1 MRRFVSGA
9 LALAVGWSATLL
21 TTPAAA
27 QDAPPKRS
35 EGWGTAT
42 TVMAASAMGLEL
54 LMPRTFYS
62 DPEVTVGWK
71 ARWHV
76 SVLAPSMTL
85 ATLAL
90 FNEVVLKDAFEG
102 HRPGCR
108 GSNQGGPGCASY
120 AMLST
125 HSFAAFSAFGQG
137 FGVFLVDTLKW
148 SGGRFNFGSFTGNVM
163 TPAVLSVI
171 TAVGRTAGDWEKA
184 GQVWGS
190 AGIGALLGLG
200 MGALYSLAQ
209 RPECGYSGNLI
220 CW

>member
-1 MRRFVSGA
+1 MRWLVSGA
-9 LALAVGWSATLL
+9 FACAVGVSAALL
-21 TTPAAA
+21 TTTAAA
-27 QDAPPKRS
+27 QPKRS
-35 EGWGTAT
+35 EAWDTAT
-42 TVMAASAMGLEL
+42 TVMAASAMGLEF

-102 HRPGCR
+102 HRPGCNQE
-108 GSNQGGPGCASY
+108 NQGLTPRCTSY

-148 SGGRFNFGSFTGNVM
+148 SGGRFNFGSFTGNVL

-171 TAVGRTAGDWEKA
+171 TGVGRTAGNWENA

-190 AGIGALLGLG
+190 AGIGAVVGLG
-200 MGALYSLAQ
+200 MGALYSLTQ
-209 RPECGYSGNLI
+209 RPECGYSGSLI